1 MRAMFKSIHN
11 HPININNSLL
21 FITSDLRLNPGIT
34 ESKSYVSLK
43 LAGVDG
49 FEPPLVVLETT

>member
-21 FITSDLRLNPGIT
+21 FITSDLGLDTGIA
-34 ESKSYVSLK
+34 ESRSYVSPK